1 MGTVAAPRLDE
12 RLRRFIAGS
21 PRLATAA
28 EVTRASGDL
37 AWDLGLP
44 RPSYQ
49 AVRLLLK
56 ELRARTGVSS
66 THQTSPGKIILK
78 ALDVLYE
85 YPGPGLGGW
94 YQRYVHGGGL

>member
-28 EVTRASGDL
+28 EVTRGVGYL

-49 AVRLLLK
+49 AVRLTLIAARAR
-56 ELRARTGVSS
+56 LRAQTG
-66 THQTSPGKIILK
+66 SPTRGEL
-78 ALDVLYE
+78 ALRFVDVLYQ
-85 YPGPGLGGW
+85 YPAPGQGGW
-94 YQRYVHGGGL
+94 YRRYVYGGGL

>member
-12 RLRRFIAGS
+12 RLRRYIAGS

-28 EVTRASGDL
+28 DVTRGVGDL

-49 AVRLLLK
+49 AVRLFLAL
-56 ELRARTGVSS
+56 ARDRTSASGAR
-66 THQTSPGKIILK
+66 QTAPGKIVLK

-85 YPGPGLGGW
+85 YPGPGLAGW
-94 YQRYVHGGGL
+94 YRRYLSGAL

>member
-28 EVTRASGDL
+28 EVTRGVGDL

-49 AVRLLLK
+49 AVRLSLADA
-56 ELRARTGVSS
+56 RARRRVSS
-66 THQTSPGKIILK
+66 AHQTSAGRIVVQ
-78 ALDVLYE
+78 ALDVLYQ

-94 YQRYVHGGGL
+94 YQRYLSGSL

>member
-1 MGTVAAPRLDE
+1 MGTVAAPRLDD

-28 EVTRASGDL
+28 DVTRGVGDL

-49 AVRLLLK
+49 AVRLTLTGA
-56 ELRARTGVSS
+56 RARMHASS
-66 THQTSPGKIILK
+66 AHQTSPGRIVVK
-78 ALDVLYE
+78 ALDVLYQ

-94 YQRYVHGGGL
+94 YQRYLSGSL